1 MKQRNKNEFPEEFP
15 SRTTSPR
22 FSTGGK
28 QKREGREIDGW
39 NNSIT
44 LSCFSS
50 SFPSHVLFLHL
61 NFKERIV
68 HRWRSGKRKS
78 SLLRQKKISLQAPK
92 KTLSL
97 RSPFP
102 SLGEETSKRVCSKK
116 RAKSASLSI
125 EREED
130 NRSARNESQISARVI
145 VRDRPLSL
153 SIAPIIRALSPS
165 KHDF

>member
-1 MKQRNKNEFPEEFP
+1 MKRRNKNEFPEEFP

-92 KTLSL
+92 KTRSL
-97 RSPFP
+97 RSLPRRVEKHPNILLLEKACKVSQFEYREGGGQSIRSKRKSNFRAGDRSRSAPFP
-102 SLGEETSKRVCSKK
+102 F
-116 RAKSASLSI
+116 
-125 EREED
+125 D
-130 NRSARNESQISARVI
+130 RSNYS
-145 VRDRPLSL
+145 
-153 SIAPIIRALSPS
+153 SPVA
-165 KHDF
+165 F

>member
-1 MKQRNKNEFPEEFP
+1 MKRRNKNEFPEEFP
-15 SRTTSPR
+15 SRTMSPR

-92 KTLSL
+92 KTRSLFVLSL
-97 RSPFP
+97 AGWRNIQT
-102 SLGEETSKRVCSKK
+102 SLLEK

-153 SIAPIIRALSPS
+153 SIAPIIRALPPS